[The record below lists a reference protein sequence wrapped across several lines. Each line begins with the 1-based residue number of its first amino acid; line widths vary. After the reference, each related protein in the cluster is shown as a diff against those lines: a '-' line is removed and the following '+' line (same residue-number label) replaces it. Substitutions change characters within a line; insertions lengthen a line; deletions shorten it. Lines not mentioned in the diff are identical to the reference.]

1 VDRGEEPG
9 GGKSLP
15 ARGEGW
21 GGGENAQKC
30 RVVSPFRRRDG
41 GECHPP
47 PFFAQCTNR
56 RLLSASPKGGY
67 NAGMHVILNDAEAV
81 LFDLDGTLVETDID
95 FSRLRAAS
103 LQLIAEYGIDTAPLQ
118 EMDALGAVEQ
128 AVNTLREAGKKQES
142 AELRQRAFARLQA
155 MEMAYCASPRP
166 VPGMYDLLHA
176 LRSRGARIGIIT
188 RNDRE
193 VSLRT
198 LNALQI
204 PYDLLVSRDD
214 VRQVKPHPEHVR
226 VALQQWDI
234 APARCVVVGDYWMDV
249 EAGRAA
255 GCRTVGIWRLD
266 VPINP
271 FRHHPPDLLVRELRE
286 LL

>member
-1 VDRGEEPG
+1 
-9 GGKSLP
+9 
-15 ARGEGW
+15 
-21 GGGENAQKC
+21 
-30 RVVSPFRRRDG
+30 VSACNGDLAS
-41 GECHPP
+41 E
-47 PFFAQCTNR
+47 
-56 RLLSASPKGGY
+56 LSAVAAYGVSSAAPCSRSIASCVGATRLIVSRKDGY
-67 NAGMHVILNDAEAV
+67 NAGMHAIFGQAEAV
-81 LFDLDGTLVETDID
+81 LFDLDGTLVETGID
-95 FSRLRAAS
+95 FSKLRTAS
-103 LQLIAEYGIDTAPLQ
+103 LQLIAEYGIDTAPLH
-118 EMDALGAVEQ
+118 ELDALGAVER
-128 AVNTLREAGKKQES
+128 AVSALCEAGKDEEGL
-142 AELRQRAFARLQA
+142 ELRKRAFARLQA

-176 LRSRGARIGIIT
+176 LRSQGARIAIIT

-198 LNALQI
+198 LNTLQI

-214 VRQVKPHPEHVR
+214 VRQVKPHPEHVQ
-226 VALQQWDI
+226 VVLQQWDI
-234 APARCVVVGDYWMDV
+234 APTQCVVVGDYWMDV
-249 EAGRAA
+249 EAGKAA